1 MVSENITA
9 LFLLYVKPV
18 AAIGRILDRGRLWFA
33 IVAALGASF
42 LVHSTQPQLVQFSQL
57 ADSAMPSAAP
67 SWIPGLLEN
76 ALSQWIASDP
86 SSYFAPLGALALAFV
101 PLMIAIRAV
110 AGFGSFGVLMRRDYL
125 SLLMCSLLA
134 WTAAYLPVG
143 VLSWLF
149 GIRNLW
155 LFAAASLFFAG
166 LVALSLRTLGAGP
179 SSAAGTVVLAWTG
192 AVLVLAAFGIV
203 GSFRYYLLSPFLL
216 YYAYRLFASDFRS
229 LGDGLR
235 SRQHLRDQLEIA
247 TNNPRDADAHY
258 QLGLIYQ
265 NRRQYTDAIARFERA
280 VAIDAQDADPHLQL
294 GRIALDQGRYEDAVT
309 HLKTAAALDDKASA
323 SEVWRDLGAACFETS
338 RFEEAA
344 AALEKYVARR
354 PYDAE
359 GLYWLGRTHASLGHA
374 GRARECFE
382 QSVEAVETSP
392 RHRRGQVRKWARQS
406 RSALRDLR

>member
-1 MVSENITA
+1 MVSENIAA

-18 AAIGRILDRGRLWFA
+18 AAISRILDRGRLWFS

-42 LVHSTQPQLVQFSQL
+42 LVHMPQPQLTQFPG
-57 ADSAMPSAAP
+57 MPAPAEAQSLVAA
-67 SWIPGLLEN
+67 
-76 ALSQWIASDP
+76 ALSQWIGLDA

-110 AGFGSFGVLMRRDYL
+110 SGFGSFGVMMRSDYL

-134 WTAAYLPVG
+134 WTAAYLPVAALTG
-143 VLSWLF
+143 IF
-149 GIRNLW
+149 GMRSPG
-155 LFAAASLFFAG
+155 LFAAASLFFTG
-166 LVALSLRTLGAGP
+166 LVALSLRTAWGASLG
-179 SSAAGTVVLAWTG
+179 SAVGLAALGWAG
-192 AVLVLAAFGIV
+192 AVLALAAYGIL
-203 GSFRYYLLSPFLL
+203 GPLRYYLLSPVLL
-216 YYAYRLFASDFRS
+216 YYAYSLFASDFRS

-265 NRRQYTDAIARFERA
+265 KRRQYSDAITRFERA

-294 GRIALDQGRYEDAVT
+294 GRIALEQSRYEDAVH
-309 HLKTAAALDDKASA
+309 HLQKAAALDDKASA
-323 SEVWRDLGAACFETS
+323 SEVWRDLGAACYQTA

-354 PYDAE
+354 PYDPE
-359 GLYWLGRTHASLGHA
+359 GLYWLGRTHVSLGHA
-374 GRARECFE
+374 ERARECFAE
-382 QSVEAVETSP
+382 CIEAVKTSP
-392 RHRRGQVRKWARQS
+392 RHRRAQVRKWARQ
-406 RSALRDLR
+406 AQAGLRGLK